1 MRKGFALLLICF
13 LLLPGCGVE
22 GDVKDSTKEIAGDV
36 EKKEDNI
43 PEVENDSTS
52 AEESVKEEGLV
63 IDYSTD
69 PTANEFIMRY
79 NELNPDSIITRDM
92 VSCPPNSGIYLT
104 IIKFEYMDF
113 TIGEGD
119 GSSTFHCESM
129 LEYNDENTE
138 GFFDEAFYMIQAVEN
153 NRADADIEQLLLD
166 LQEGEHPFYNSA
178 SFPENKRLFSFKA
191 PGDWRTVDGE
201 KKQLTY
207 QLTWGRASLY

>member
-79 NELNPDSIITRDM
+79 N
-92 VSCPPNSGIYLT
+92 
-104 IIKFEYMDF
+104 
-113 TIGEGD
+113 
-119 GSSTFHCESM
+119 
-129 LEYNDENTE
+129 
-138 GFFDEAFYMIQAVEN
+138 
-153 NRADADIEQLLLD
+153 
-166 LQEGEHPFYNSA
+166 
-178 SFPENKRLFSFKA
+178 
-191 PGDWRTVDGE
+191 
-201 KKQLTY
+201 
-207 QLTWGRASLY
+207 